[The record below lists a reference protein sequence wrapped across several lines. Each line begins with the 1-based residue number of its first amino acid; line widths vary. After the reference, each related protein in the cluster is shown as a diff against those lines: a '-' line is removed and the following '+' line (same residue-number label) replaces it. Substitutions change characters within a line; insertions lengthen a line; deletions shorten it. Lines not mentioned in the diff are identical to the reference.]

1 MRRLTNDGARAL
13 SQLSWYAPPG
23 EQRAC
28 PACGSLI
35 VRHIEPLGLRQ
46 PQDHHWKFGFISG
59 CRQCG
64 VLFANPL
71 PTSRDL
77 VRAYSPE
84 GDWGRTRQ
92 EEREKPVTRGRL
104 ARAFAPIVAELDP
117 LRPPPGAAVIDFG
130 CGLGGMLD
138 TLANVGW
145 QTFGVETATRVAF
158 TRHAELREVPQ
169 DGRFDLAILHHVLE
183 HVTDPLVILRQLAG
197 ATREGGFLLVSVPN
211 LDALPL
217 HRDLDY
223 CIRSRTHVLAYST
236 ECLRWLLADAG
247 FEIVSAG
254 GGNAGALAAGAT
266 RGLAT
271 AGAAVVK
278 ATPGPEA
285 VGAVPS
291 GSSGTVGSA
300 TDGTSRL
307 IVLARRT
314 HAPVGKP
321 ARPLDAALRALAAYR
336 SSGGTARPSGP
347 RRRSAGP
354 VRLRAALLN
363 LTREKAAGRLR
374 PS

>member
-71 PTSRDL
+71 PTSTDL
-77 VRAYSPE
+77 LRAYSPE

-145 QTFGVETATRVAF
+145 QTFGVESATRVAF
-158 TRHAELREVPQ
+158 TRHTELREVPQ

-183 HVTDPLVILRQLAG
+183 HVTEPLAILRQLAG

-254 GGNAGALAAGAT
+254 GGNAGALAPRTARRSVPAGPAV
-266 RGLAT
+266 AAAS
-271 AGAAVVK
+271 AG
-278 ATPGPEA
+278 PGGG
-285 VGAVPS
+285 GAVPA
-291 GSSGTVGSA
+291 GSSGGVGSGA
-300 TDGTSRL
+300 DGTSRL

-314 HAPVGKP
+314 SGPLAKP
-321 ARPLDAALRALAAYR
+321 ARPLDAALRALTAYR
-336 SSGGTARPSGP
+336 GGGTARPSGA